1 MRLTDF
7 GIKFFFYLAFVVMIF
22 LEIYTIILLSYE

>member
-1 MRLTDF
+1 MKITDE
-7 GIKFFFYLAFVVMIF
+7 GIKFLYYFAFVVMIF

>member
-1 MRLTDF
+1 MKFTDD
-7 GIKFFFYLAFVVMIF
+7 GIKFLYYLAFVVMVF

>member
-1 MRLTDF
+1 MKITDD
-7 GIKFFFYLAFVVMIF
+7 GIKVLYYFAFVVMIF

>member
-1 MRLTDF
+1 MKITDE
-7 GIKFFFYLAFVVMIF
+7 GIKFLYYLAFVVMIF

>member
-1 MRLTDF
+1 MRLTDE
-7 GIKFFFYLAFVVMIF
+7 GIKFLYYFAFVVVIF